1 MNKWLGVT
9 VLALSVLTGAMG
21 LKAFT
26 THSVLAN
33 NPVPMPR
40 FTAVANN
47 PVPMPRFT
55 PVPNNPV
62 PMPRVAPVANNPV
75 PMPR

>member
-9 VLALSVLTGAMG
+9 VLALAVLAGAMG

-33 NPVPMPR
+33 NPVPVPR

-47 PVPMPRFT
+47 PVP
-55 PVPNNPV
+55 V
-62 PMPRVAPVANNPV
+62 PRVTAVANNPV
-75 PMPR
+75 PVPR

>member
-1 MNKWLGVT
+1 MNKWLGVV

-33 NPVPMPR
+33 NPVPVPR
-40 FTAVANN
+40 VIAVANNPVPVPRVTAVANN
-47 PVPMPRFT
+47 PVPVPR
-55 PVPNNPV
+55 
-62 PMPRVAPVANNPV
+62 
-75 PMPR
+75 